1 MLWKTGQPIT
11 FEPEHWDWWL
21 KHVQMTRLMNHG
33 IDSWFLEKFI
43 QVMVLSACEVVRLG
57 LWWKIGIWFSA
68 PNFSSRFHLP
78 INEVSFWSPWLG
90 LSAQYLNDAIT
101 HVLTELCT
109 KNWKWT
115 FWGKFWLVR
124 TKKGS
129 LTLGLRILRDQ
140 NFDLVTNLHHHR
152 RIYEYFDQ
160 KASLWAI
167 GNFPDF
173 GKFPKLLLAFVWE
186 NFGLWGFISQ
196 PKINFFWNQDSSTL
210 FMHKLVKF
218 LKTPRL
224 NVPHQQ
230 AGQPPKNS
238 SFWLLSFTHVK
249 FFEMFFARLV
259 ER

>member
-1 MLWKTGQPIT
+1 
-11 FEPEHWDWWL
+11 
-21 KHVQMTRLMNHG
+21 
-33 IDSWFLEKFI
+33 
-43 QVMVLSACEVVRLG
+43 MVLSACEVVRLG

-68 PNFSSRFHLP
+68 HNFLSRFHLP
-78 INEVSFWSPWLG
+78 INEVPFWSPWLG

-140 NFDLVTNLHHHR
+140 NFDLVTNLQHHR
-152 RIYEYFDQ
+152 RICEYFDQ

-173 GKFPKLLLAFVWE
+173 GKFPKIITSVCVGKFWTLRLHISTKNQNFWKPRQQLIVHAQISKIFEDSTSEWATSASWPAPKKQQFLAPE
-186 NFGLWGFISQ
+186 LHPHEI
-196 PKINFFWNQDSSTL
+196 FWNI
-210 FMHKLVKF
+210 F
-218 LKTPRL
+218 
-224 NVPHQQ
+224 
-230 AGQPPKNS
+230 
-238 SFWLLSFTHVK
+238 
-249 FFEMFFARLV
+249 
-259 ER
+259 